1 MNDPV
6 YEDGS
11 SLYSGFFPG
20 ASYGFVMPA
29 FEIPEGELTWRFDPS
44 GGPGGQHA
52 NRSST
57 RVELRF
63 NVAAS
68 TVFEESTRRRLLD
81 RLSSRL
87 SAGAVVVT
95 VDETRSQARNRD
107 IARQRLDDLLAE
119 ASAPDPPP
127 RKPTKPSRRV
137 RQRRSRR
144 KQARADT
151 KRLRRK
157 PGPED

>member
-1 MNDPV
+1 MAV
-6 YEDGS
+6 
-11 SLYSGFFPG
+11 
-20 ASYGFVMPA
+20 

-52 NRSST
+52 NRSAT

-63 NVAAS
+63 DVAGS
-68 TVFEESTRRRLLD
+68 SVFDEATRARILDRLESRLLD
-81 RLSSRL
+81 
-87 SAGAVVVT
+87 GAVVVT

-107 IARQRLDDLLAE
+107 LARQRLDELLEDA
-119 ASAPDPPP
+119 AAPPPPP
-127 RKPTKPSRRV
+127 RRPTKPSRGV
-137 RQRRSRR
+137 RRRREQRKRARSE
-144 KQARADT
+144 T